1 MPQAVRTTRFDELY
15 AGSDRYVVPAASAE
29 ALANAMRKVAAWP
42 PEHWKAAAKRS
53 DETLATCSIE
63 RGLEG
68 VVHGC
73 ALALE
78 HLQRLARRRRTA

>member
-1 MPQAVRTTRFDELY
+1 VTDQVG
-15 AGSDRYVVPAASAE
+15 AGDDLIDPGVNGYVVPAWSAE
-29 ALANAMRKVAAWP
+29 ALANAMRKVAAWD

-73 ALALE
+73 SLALE
-78 HLQRLARRRRTA
+78 HRQRLARRRRTA